1 MQMESL
7 MVTIDAHLVV
17 KTSTAAGKIHPK
29 FCILLIP
36 QLKSWFV
43 LSIVNVSSFSFVI
56 FTVTQDEKT
65 SLCMGITSLIDH
77 TKLECFHLSCRN
89 FVIFSLLSILAF
101 QFTSQKSP
109 LLEWHYGVSWKSQMY
124 SRWRRASVEQIKE
137 NTKINISNLSI
148 SCYLVVVW
156 WRPSSCIAKSKFTR
170 MIKRRSSKPN
180 RNRNLIN
187 TSISP

>member
-7 MVTIDAHLVV
+7 MVTIDVHLVV

-29 FCILLIP
+29 FCIQLIP

-124 SRWRRASVEQIKE
+124 SRWRRASVERIKE
-137 NTKINISNLSI
+137 STKINISNLSI

-156 WRPSSCIAKSKFTR
+156 WRLSSYIAKSKFTR

>member
-1 MQMESL
+1 
-7 MVTIDAHLVV
+7 MVTIDVHLVV

-29 FCILLIP
+29 FCIQLIP

-124 SRWRRASVEQIKE
+124 SRWRRASVERIKE
-137 NTKINISNLSI
+137 STKINISNLSI

-156 WRPSSCIAKSKFTR
+156 WRLSSCIAKFKFTR